1 MARKNGSSP
10 NYVQFGPE
18 EIIVIPQ
25 EDRGKLSENDYGPY
39 FLRHWQDSKFSCLSE
54 GCERRLID
62 CGVRAGVPVGITK
75 MQYGKSAI
83 WKVRVID
90 NAKPQP
96 IRTNGHAKGHGSNA
110 WDDLPHSPIPEAKF
124 SAPAAN
130 GTPHTLE
137 EQLKASIDHVQAAKA
152 AMPVQPVPVSDM
164 LTRCAI
170 AAINAARSAE
180 AYASSQG
187 YHVKFR
193 EEQIA
198 GWTSTLFINS
208 AKLPKD

>member
-54 GCERRLID
+54 DCERRLID

-83 WKVRVID
+83 WKVRVIGGEPS
-90 NAKPQP
+90 KPQP
-96 IRTNGHAKGHGSNA
+96 IRTNGHANGVDHA
-110 WDDLPHSPIPEAKF
+110 WNDLPAEKYAQ
-124 SAPAAN
+124 PAADAQ
-130 GTPHTLE
+130 LE
-137 EQLKASIDHVQAAKA
+137 EKLRESVAMVQTEKVKAATPATDSQLNLMARCGCAAVDAALAVQAYA
-152 AMPVQPVPVSDM
+152 ASKGLPLKFNEQSISAWSSTMY
-164 LTRCAI
+164 
-170 AAINAARSAE
+170 INAKNGDR
-180 AYASSQG
+180 
-187 YHVKFR
+187 
-193 EEQIA
+193 
-198 GWTSTLFINS
+198 
-208 AKLPKD
+208 